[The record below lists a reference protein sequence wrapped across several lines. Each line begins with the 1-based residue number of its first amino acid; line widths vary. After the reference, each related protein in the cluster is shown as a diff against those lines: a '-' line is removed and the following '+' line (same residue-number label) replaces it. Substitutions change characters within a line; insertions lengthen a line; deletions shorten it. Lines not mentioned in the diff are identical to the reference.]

1 MPKFEI
7 KSCLDVSILFT
18 AETESLKLAVELAVS
33 KKIDLSYANLVRAS
47 LDGANLL
54 GASLDGATLVGASLD
69 GASLVRA
76 NLDGARL
83 DFIKHDFWAVL
94 LCAPHEVEGLKKAI
108 ADGKING
115 SVYEGECAC
124 LVGTIANIKH
134 CKYDS
139 IKGLQPDVERPAE
152 RWFTGL
158 KPGDTPDKSQIAKIT
173 LEWIEEFEGKIKLA
187 VA

>member
-47 LDGANLL
+47 LDGANL
-54 GASLDGATLVGASLD
+54 VG
-69 GASLVRA
+69 A

-139 IKGLQPDVERPAE
+139 IKGLQP
-152 RWFTGL
+152 
-158 KPGDTPDKSQIAKIT
+158 
-173 LEWIEEFEGKIKLA
+173 
-187 VA
+187 

>member
-47 LDGANLL
+47 LDGANLV
-54 GASLDGATLVGASLD
+54 GANLVGASLD